1 MNEESLD
8 LIEMDGKEYV
18 IVQRISMNEKNYV
31 LLNEVFQDELLDN
44 TLYASFISLN
54 LSSANLLE
62 IFTSGL
68 YFLSSSLYV
77 CFISSILT
85 RFVSSSKIL

>member
-8 LIEMDGKEYV
+8 LIEMDRKEYV

-44 TLYASFISLN
+44 TLV
-54 LSSANLLE
+54 LE
-62 IFTSGL
+62 EQDG
-68 YFLSSSLYV
+68 FL
-77 CFISSILT
+77 CSIEDEEEKKALT
-85 RFVSSSKIL
+85 KYILDETKNT

>member
-8 LIEMDGKEYV
+8 LIEIDGNEYV

-44 TLYASFISLN
+44 TVV
-54 LSSANLLE
+54 LE
-62 IFTSGL
+62 EQDG
-68 YFLSSSLYV
+68 FL
-77 CFISSILT
+77 CSIEDEEEKKALT
-85 RFVSSSKIL
+85 KYILDETKNT

>member
-18 IVQRISMNEKNYV
+18 IVQRISTNEKNYV

-44 TLYASFISLN
+44 TLV
-54 LSSANLLE
+54 LE
-62 IFTSGL
+62 EQDG
-68 YFLSSSLYV
+68 FL
-77 CFISSILT
+77 CSIEDEEEKKALT
-85 RFVSSSKIL
+85 KYILDETKGAVE

>member
-44 TLYASFISLN
+44 TLV
-54 LSSANLLE
+54 LE
-62 IFTSGL
+62 EQDG
-68 YFLSSSLYV
+68 FL
-77 CFISSILT
+77 CSIEDEEEKKALT
-85 RFVSSSKIL
+85 KYILDETKGAVE

>member
-31 LLNEVFQDELLDN
+31 LLNEIVQDELLDN
-44 TLYASFISLN
+44 TLV
-54 LSSANLLE
+54 LE
-62 IFTSGL
+62 EQDGFL
-68 YFLSSSLYV
+68 Y
-77 CFISSILT
+77 SIEDEEEKKALT
-85 RFVSSSKIL
+85 KYILDETKST

>member
-44 TLYASFISLN
+44 TLV
-54 LSSANLLE
+54 LE
-62 IFTSGL
+62 EQDG
-68 YFLSSSLYV
+68 FL
-77 CFISSILT
+77 CSIEDEEEKKALT
-85 RFVSSSKIL
+85 KYILDETKNT

>member
-44 TLYASFISLN
+44 TLV
-54 LSSANLLE
+54 LE
-62 IFTSGL
+62 EQDG
-68 YFLSSSLYV
+68 FL
-77 CFISSILT
+77 CSIEDEGEKKALT
-85 RFVSSSKIL
+85 KYILDETKNT

>member
-31 LLNEVFQDELLDN
+31 LLNEVLQDELLDN
-44 TLYASFISLN
+44 TLV
-54 LSSANLLE
+54 LE
-62 IFTSGL
+62 EQDG
-68 YFLSSSLYV
+68 FL
-77 CFISSILT
+77 CSIEDEEEKRALT
-85 RFVSSSKIL
+85 KYILDETKNT

>member
-8 LIEMDGKEYV
+8 LIEMDGKEFV

-44 TLYASFISLN
+44 TLV
-54 LSSANLLE
+54 LE
-62 IFTSGL
+62 EQDG
-68 YFLSSSLYV
+68 FL
-77 CFISSILT
+77 CSIEDEEEKKALT
-85 RFVSSSKIL
+85 KYILDETKNT

>member
-44 TLYASFISLN
+44 TLV
-54 LSSANLLE
+54 LE
-62 IFTSGL
+62 EQDG
-68 YFLSSSLYV
+68 FL
-77 CFISSILT
+77 CSIEDEEEKKVLT
-85 RFVSSSKIL
+85 KYILDETKNT

>member
-18 IVQRISMNEKNYV
+18 IVQRISMNEKNYI

-44 TLYASFISLN
+44 TLV
-54 LSSANLLE
+54 LE
-62 IFTSGL
+62 EQDG
-68 YFLSSSLYV
+68 FL
-77 CFISSILT
+77 CSIEDEEEKKALT
-85 RFVSSSKIL
+85 KYILDETKNT

>member
-18 IVQRISMNEKNYV
+18 IVQRISVNEKNYV

-44 TLYASFISLN
+44 TLV
-54 LSSANLLE
+54 LE
-62 IFTSGL
+62 E
-68 YFLSSSLYV
+68 
-77 CFISSILT
+77 
-85 RFVSSSKIL
+85 

>member
-44 TLYASFISLN
+44 TLV
-54 LSSANLLE
+54 LE
-62 IFTSGL
+62 EQDG
-68 YFLSSSLYV
+68 FL
-77 CFISSILT
+77 CSIEDEGEKKALT
-85 RFVSSSKIL
+85 KYILDETKKKDI

>member
-18 IVQRISMNEKNYV
+18 IVQRISTNEKNYV

-44 TLYASFISLN
+44 TLV
-54 LSSANLLE
+54 LE
-62 IFTSGL
+62 EQDG
-68 YFLSSSLYV
+68 FL
-77 CFISSILT
+77 CSIEDEEEKKALT
-85 RFVSSSKIL
+85 KYILDETKNT

>member
-18 IVQRISMNEKNYV
+18 IVQRISINEKNYV

-44 TLYASFISLN
+44 TLV
-54 LSSANLLE
+54 LE
-62 IFTSGL
+62 EQDG
-68 YFLSSSLYV
+68 FL
-77 CFISSILT
+77 CSIEDEEEKKALT
-85 RFVSSSKIL
+85 KYILDETKNT